1 MLVRMCRQGNP
12 HVLLVEMQISAATV
26 ESNYLKKLK
35 MELHFGPAIPFL
47 GIYPKK
53 PETLMLKDICTP
65 VFIAALF
72 TIAKIGKQS
81 KCSLVDEWIEKLWY
95 IYTMEYYLSV
105 KRRKSYL
112 LQQHG

>member
-72 TIAKIGKQS
+72 TIAKIWRQL
-81 KCSLVDEWIEKLWY
+81 KCSSVDK
-95 IYTMEYYLSV
+95 
-105 KRRKSYL
+105 
-112 LQQHG
+112 